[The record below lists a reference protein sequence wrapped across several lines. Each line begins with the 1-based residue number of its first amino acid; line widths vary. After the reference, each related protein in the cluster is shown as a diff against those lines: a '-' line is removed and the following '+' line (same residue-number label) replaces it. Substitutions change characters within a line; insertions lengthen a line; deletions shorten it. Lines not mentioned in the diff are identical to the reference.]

1 MLINLIV
8 LGLYFAILFGIGI
21 AASRRIKNMDDYYAG
36 GKSLGYWMVAF
47 SARATGESGWLLIGL
62 TAMGALAGVSAY
74 WVVVGEVLGVAVSW
88 FFMAKP
94 FKRLT
99 DKYDSLTV
107 PDFLESHFKAK
118 GHTLRMVAALCLAI
132 FVVIYVSAQI
142 DITGKAFETFLNLNY
157 FTGAIIGF
165 LIVVAYIFI
174 GGFLAVVWSDF
185 FQGLLM
191 FVGLLALPVVAYFA
205 WDQHAELFSRLENID
220 PNLVNIWGGNEDP
233 WMQTAKMLGFA
244 FIGLGFLG
252 SPQVYARFISVK
264 NTAEINKGRW
274 VAIVFTLI
282 SDAAAVSIGL
292 LARALFT
299 DAGMD
304 PEVALG
310 MSGEDTL
317 MVLLKDTFPAVII
330 AIYIAI
336 ILSAIMS
343 TIDSL
348 LVVASSAIVRDL
360 YQKVFHP
367 EISNDKLTRMSSYIT
382 LAMALL
388 ALAVAMLVA
397 INVPGRTVF
406 WFTIFG
412 WSGIAATFC
421 PMIIYALF
429 WKKFNQSGALACMI
443 SGFLAVPFF
452 KFYVQ
457 ELEGIGPYFR
467 ELDVMGPAFAVSF
480 IIGGAVSLLMA
491 KKNKLAEI
499 ADEQN

>member
-1 MLINLIV
+1 MLTNLIV
-8 LGLYFAILFGIGI
+8 LGIYFAILFGIGI
-21 AASRRIKNMDDYYAG
+21 AASKRIKNMDDYYAG

-74 WVVVGEVLGVAVSW
+74 WVVAGEVLGVAASW
-88 FFMAKP
+88 FLMAKP

-107 PDFLESHFKAK
+107 PDFLESHFKSK
-118 GHTLRMVAALCLAI
+118 THTLRSIAAICLSS
-132 FVVIYVSAQI
+132 FVIIYVSAQI

-157 FTGAIIGF
+157 FTGAILGF

-185 FQGLLM
+185 FQGMLM
-191 FVGLLALPVVAYFA
+191 FIGLLALPVVAYFS
-205 WDQHAELFSRLENID
+205 WDHRSELFDRLQAID
-220 PNLVNIWGGNEDP
+220 PSLLEPMGATSDP
-233 WMQTAKMLGFA
+233 WMQTATMLGFA

-252 SPQVYARFISVK
+252 SPQVYARFISVRDTK
-264 NTAEINKGRW
+264 EIDKGRW

-299 DAGMD
+299 DAGAD

-310 MSGEDTL
+310 MNGEDTL
-317 MVLLKDTFPAVII
+317 MVLLQDTFPAVII

-367 EISNDKLTRMSSYIT
+367 QLKSEKLTKISSYVT

-388 ALAVAMLVA
+388 ALGVAMMVA
-397 INVPGRTVF
+397 INIPGRTVF

-421 PMIIYALF
+421 PMIILSLF
-429 WKKFNQSGALACMI
+429 WKGFKERGAIAAMI

-457 ELEGIGPYFR
+457 ELPNIGPYF
-467 ELDVMGPAFAVSF
+467 EKLDVMGPAFAVSF
-480 IIGGAVSLLMA
+480 IVGITVSLLQGE
-491 KKNKLAEI
+491 KSNQEI
-499 ADEQN
+499 S

>member
-1 MLINLIV
+1 MITNLIV
-8 LGLYFAILFGIGI
+8 LGIYFAILFGIGI
-21 AASRRIKNMDDYYAG
+21 VASRRIKNMDDYYVG
-36 GKSLGYWMVAF
+36 GKKLGYWMVAF

-118 GHTLRMVAALCLAI
+118 GHTLRLVAALCLAS
-132 FVVIYVSAQI
+132 FVIIYVSAQI
-142 DITGKAFETFLNLNY
+142 DITGKAFETFLGLNY
-157 FTGAIIGF
+157 FTGAILGF
-165 LIVVAYIFI
+165 MIVVAYIFV

-191 FVGLLALPVVAYFA
+191 FFGLLALPLVAYFG
-205 WDQHAELFSRLENID
+205 WEHHAELFGRLDAID
-220 PNLVNIWGGNEDP
+220 PTLVSIWGNTEDP
-233 WMQTAKMLGFA
+233 WMQTATMLGFA

-252 SPQVYARFISVK
+252 SPQVYARFISVSDTK
-264 NTAEINKGRW
+264 EIDKGRW

-292 LARALFT
+292 LARAIFT
-299 DAGMD
+299 TPGSN
-304 PEVALG
+304 PEAALG

-317 MVLLKDTFPAVII
+317 MVLLQDTFPAFII

-367 EISNDKLTRMSSYIT
+367 ELKSEKLTRISSYVT
-382 LAMALL
+382 LGMALL
-388 ALAVAMLVA
+388 ALAVAMTVA
-397 INVPGRTVF
+397 IVVPGRTVF
-406 WFTIFG
+406 WFSIFG

-429 WKKFNQSGALACMI
+429 WPRFHQKGALACMI

-457 ELEGIGPYFR
+457 ELPNIGPYF
-467 ELDVMGPAFAVSF
+467 EKLDVMGPAFLVSF
-480 IIGGAVSLLMA
+480 IFGALVTYLWPAETSSA
-491 KKNKLAEI
+491 KEA
-499 ADEQN
+499 

>member
-1 MLINLIV
+1 MFINLLV
-8 LGLYFAILFGIGI
+8 LGIYFAILFGIGI
-21 AASRRIKNMDDYYAG
+21 LASRRIHSMDDYYAG
-36 GKSLGYWMVAF
+36 GKRIGYWMVAF

-118 GHTLRMVAALCLAI
+118 GHSLRLIAALCLAS
-132 FVVIYVSAQI
+132 FVIIYVSAQI
-142 DITGKAFETFLNLNY
+142 DITGKAFETFLDLNY
-157 FTGAIIGF
+157 YTGAIIGF
-165 LIVVAYIFI
+165 MIVVAYIFT

-191 FVGLLALPVVAYFA
+191 FFGLLALPVVAYFS
-205 WDQHAELFSRLENID
+205 WEHRAELFDRLGSID
-220 PNLVNIWGGNEDP
+220 PALMDIWGGTDDP
-233 WMQTAKMLGFA
+233 WMQTATMMGFA

-264 NTAEINKGRW
+264 DTREIDKGRW

-292 LARALFT
+292 LARALYT
-299 DAGMD
+299 SKGAN
-304 PEVALG
+304 PETVLG
-310 MSGEDTL
+310 SNGEDTL
-317 MVLLKDTFPAVII
+317 MVLLQDTFPAFVI

-360 YQKVFHP
+360 YQKVIRP
-367 EISNDKLTRMSSYIT
+367 DLKSEKLTRISAYVT
-382 LAMALL
+382 LGMALL
-388 ALAVAMLVA
+388 ALGVALLVA

-421 PMIIYALF
+421 PMIIYSLF
-429 WKKFNQSGALACMI
+429 WKGFNQAGAIVCMI

-457 ELEGIGPYFR
+457 ELPQVRVYF
-467 ELDVMGPAFAVSF
+467 EKLDVMGPAFLVSF
-480 IIGGAVSLLMA
+480 VLGG
-491 KKNKLAEI
+491 I
-499 ADEQN
+499 ASVVASKRAASRAA

>member
-1 MLINLIV
+1 MLINLLV
-8 LGLYFAILFGIGI
+8 LGIYFAILFGIGI
-21 AASRRIKNMDDYYAG
+21 AASKRIKSMDDYYAG
-36 GKSLGYWMVAF
+36 GKNIGYWMVAF

-74 WVVVGEVLGVAVSW
+74 WVVVGEVLGVAASW
-88 FFMAKP
+88 FLMAKP

-107 PDFLESHFKAK
+107 PDFLESHFKSK
-118 GHTLRMVAALCLAI
+118 THTLRTVAALCLST
-132 FVVIYVSAQI
+132 FVIIYVSAQI
-142 DITGKAFETFLNLNY
+142 DITGKAFETFLELDY
-157 FTGAIIGF
+157 FWGAVIGF

-185 FQGLLM
+185 FQGMLM
-191 FVGLLALPVVAYFA
+191 FVGLLALPLVAYFA
-205 WDQHAELFSRLENID
+205 WDQRADLFQRLEAID
-220 PNLVNIWGGNEDP
+220 PSLMDIWGGTNDP
-233 WMQTAKMLGFA
+233 WMQTATMMGFA

-252 SPQVYARFISVK
+252 SPQVYARFISVR
-264 NTAEINKGRW
+264 NTEEIDKGRW

-292 LARALFT
+292 IARALFT
-299 DAGMD
+299 ETGMD
-304 PEVALG
+304 PELALG
-310 MSGEDTL
+310 LNGEDTL
-317 MVLLKDTFPAVII
+317 MVLLENTFPAVII

-367 EISNDKLTRMSSYIT
+367 NVKSEKLTKLSAYVT

-388 ALAVAMLVA
+388 ALGLAMLVA

-421 PMIIYALF
+421 PMLIMAIF
-429 WKKFNQSGALACMI
+429 WPRFEERGALAAMI

-457 ELEGIGPYFR
+457 ELPEIGTYF
-467 ELDVMGPAFAVSF
+467 EKLDVMGPAFAVSF
-480 IIGGAVSLLMA
+480 VIGGLTSLFLA
-491 KKNKLAEI
+491 KKSKGASQVAE
-499 ADEQN
+499 

>member
-1 MLINLIV
+1 MLTNLIV
-8 LGLYFAILFGIGI
+8 LGFYFAILFGIGI
-21 AASRRIKNMDDYYAG
+21 MASRRIKSMDDYYAG

-107 PDFLESHFKAK
+107 PDFLESHFKAQS
-118 GHTLRMVAALCLAI
+118 HTLRWVAALCLAS
-132 FVVIYVSAQI
+132 FVIIYVSAQI
-142 DITGKAFETFLNLNY
+142 DITGKAFETFLELNY

-185 FQGLLM
+185 FQGMLM
-191 FVGLLALPVVAYFA
+191 FFGLLALPLVAYFA
-205 WDQHAELFSRLENID
+205 WDNHNELFDRLAAID
-220 PNLVNIWGGNEDP
+220 PNLLNIWGGTEDP
-233 WMQTAKMLGFA
+233 WMQTATMMGFA

-264 NTAEINKGRW
+264 DTREIDKGRW
-274 VAIVFTLI
+274 VAIIFTLI

-299 DAGMD
+299 ENGMD

-310 MSGEDTL
+310 MNGEDTL
-317 MVLLKDTFPAVII
+317 MVLLQDTFPAFVI

-367 EISNDKLTRMSSYIT
+367 DADGAKLTRISAYVT
-382 LAMALL
+382 LGMALL
-388 ALAVAMLVA
+388 ALGVAMLVA
-397 INVPGRTVF
+397 VMVPGRTVF

-421 PMIIYALF
+421 PMIILALF
-429 WKKFNQSGALACMI
+429 WPRFNQKGALACMI

-457 ELEGIGPYFR
+457 ELPHIGIYF
-467 ELDVMGPAFAVSF
+467 EKLDVMGPAFLVSF
-480 IIGGAVSLLMA
+480 LVGGGISLSTSSAAA
-491 KKNKLAEI
+491 KRKA
-499 ADEQN
+499 